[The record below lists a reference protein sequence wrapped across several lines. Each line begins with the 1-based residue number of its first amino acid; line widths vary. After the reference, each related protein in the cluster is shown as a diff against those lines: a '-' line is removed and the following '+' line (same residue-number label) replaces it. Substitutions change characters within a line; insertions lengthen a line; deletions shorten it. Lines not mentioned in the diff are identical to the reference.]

1 MEIEAFAVANLVAKM
16 EEGKLDTAPL
26 WTDIKTFDGKP
37 FRGLVDVLSGGF
49 PCPPFSHASGENRK
63 ADQDPR
69 HLFPS
74 ILNVIQDTQP
84 RVVFLENV
92 EGIISAKLK
101 GKHWSDPAGTSVL
114 LHVCRE
120 LERRGY
126 KTTWGIFSA
135 AEVGAPMQRK
145 RVFICGVA
153 DPDNSGGEQDRL
165 TSQLRASGL
174 EQSSSHRRPSEEGET
189 PEGREEALAN
199 ASSEGSQGRIPER
212 EDSERQGEHG
222 HAGRSSKR
230 IPTRWPARPAE
241 PQHEWEEPR
250 VVANANSRR
259 LAKKRGDNGQVPE
272 VQEEPRQEQRA
283 VVSGGKGSAMGNT
296 ESGKDNQRES
306 RDLGEKEFKGSG
318 GNAASGD
325 ASGWSIEPKLD
336 GTTDGSG
343 SGVDATANRLDRLRL
358 IGNGVVVDT
367 ASRAFVTLIEELGG

>member
-1 MEIEAFAVANLVAKM
+1 VEIEAFAVANLVAKM

-37 FRGLVDVLSGGF
+37 FRGLVDILSGGF

-101 GKHWSDPAGTSVL
+101 GDEWDDPAGTSVL

-153 DPDNSGGEQDRL
+153 DPDNSGGQQDRL
-165 TSQLRASGL
+165 TSQLRASGP
-174 EQSSSHRRPSEEGET
+174 EQSPSHRWPSHEGEA

-222 HAGRSSKR
+222 HAGRSSKCV
-230 IPTRWPARPAE
+230 PTRWPARPGTC
-241 PQHEWEEPR
+241 QNEWEEPR
-250 VVANANSRR
+250 VVAQK
-259 LAKKRGDNGQVPE
+259 LRGDNP
-272 VQEEPRQEQRA
+272 A
-283 VVSGGKGSAMGNT
+283 SAMGNA
-296 ESGKDNQRES
+296 EGGKDNQRES

-336 GTTDGSG
+336 GTTDGTT
-343 SGVDATANRLDRLRL
+343 SGVDAIANRVDRLRL

-367 ASRAFVTLIEELGG
+367 ASRAFATLIEELGG